1 MLIMLFDWQV
11 RRIGKSTESRLCA
24 RARERKV
31 EFDQYSLDVLPAT
44 CMTFFS
50 KYLYSFTKE
59 MKLGNEKCASNR
71 EHTYIQLMCCLFVD
85 LSALF
90 ICTYVYR
97 EAQCARQHKVQ
108 IDEKNIETTALFS
121 RSFAFFPRWLTC
133 LRLTL
138 TIRSQYY
145 DDYTLFSMIII
156 ISKTSNGRDE
166 HASAFCFIKMGI
178 ARLDVDI
185 VFSAIEHF
193 TCSCLCVM
201 LCVCVYGGQILF
213 PVNCGGRSR
222 FFPFFFSRT
231 LTHAVHFLFPLFYCQ
246 KSKTRNIFILHIYIH
261 TYFNSF
267 FCFFSI
273 IIIVVL
279 CHNSSFPF
287 TSILF
292 IAYLFSFYI
301 IHGKKTFFYFPSS
314 STSSSYSF
322 FVFLFFFF

>member
-1 MLIMLFDWQV
+1 
-11 RRIGKSTESRLCA
+11 
-24 RARERKV
+24 
-31 EFDQYSLDVLPAT
+31 
-44 CMTFFS
+44 
-50 KYLYSFTKE
+50 
-59 MKLGNEKCASNR
+59 MK
-71 EHTYIQLMCCLFVD
+71 
-85 LSALF
+85 
-90 ICTYVYR
+90 
-97 EAQCARQHKVQ
+97 
-108 IDEKNIETTALFS
+108 KNIETTRTLLDVFS
-121 RSFAFFPRWLTC
+121 SPFHTQTNTLCIHPSSYAYDYELVLLL
-133 LRLTL
+133 LRT
-138 TIRSQYY
+138 SNY
-145 DDYTLFSMIII
+145 FSMIII

-201 LCVCVYGGQILF
+201 LCVYDGQILF
-213 PVNCGGRSR
+213 PVNCGGRCR

-273 IIIVVL
+273 IIVVL

-301 IHGKKTFFYFPSS
+301 IQGKKTFFYFPSS
-314 STSSSYSF
+314 STSSYSYSF